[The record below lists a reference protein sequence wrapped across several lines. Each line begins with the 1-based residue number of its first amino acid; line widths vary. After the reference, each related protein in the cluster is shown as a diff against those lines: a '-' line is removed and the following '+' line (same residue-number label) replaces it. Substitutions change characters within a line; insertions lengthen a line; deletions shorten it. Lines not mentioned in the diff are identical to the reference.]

1 MFAAETPEALVMGAP
16 QLVSPPVAV
25 ARISTVLEREDFTI
39 GEVAEAIGQD
49 PALAARLLKI
59 VNSPYY
65 GLSGR
70 IETITRAV
78 GMVGADALY
87 GLALTTSVIHG
98 FRKIPTCLVN
108 MNDFWLNSLY
118 CGVIARLLAK
128 EASVLHSE
136 RLFVAGLLHRI
147 GALIIYMRLPDK
159 ARGILLSAAGDD
171 RLIPGLEKELLGFTY
186 AEIGAALA
194 KAWKMPSA
202 LQEGIRW
209 HLEPEQAEDY
219 RLEASL
225 LYLANQLKTVSLLG
239 FPIQGVLRAI
249 PDEVA
254 SAIRLDETQIINVM
268 SKATEKL
275 SDTAAVFMPDVYVR
289 H

>member
-1 MFAAETPEALVMGAP
+1 MFAAETPEALVMGVP

-59 VNSPYY
+59 VNSSYY

-87 GLALTTSVIHG
+87 DLALTTSVIHG
-98 FRKIPTCLVN
+98 FRNIPACLVN

-159 ARGILLSAAGDD
+159 AREILLVAAGDD

-202 LQEGIRW
+202 LREGIRW
-209 HLEPEQAEDY
+209 HLEPERAEDY

-239 FPIQGVLRAI
+239 FPIQDVLRAI

>member
-1 MFAAETPEALVMGAP
+1 MFVVETPETLVMGSP
-16 QLVSPPVAV
+16 QLASLPVAV
-25 ARISTVLEREDFTI
+25 ARISTILEREDFRVRD
-39 GEVAEAIGQD
+39 VAEAIGQD
-49 PALAARLLKI
+49 PALTARLLKI

-78 GMVGADALY
+78 GLVGADVLY
-87 GLALTTSVIHG
+87 GLALTTSVMQG

-118 CGVIARLLAK
+118 CGVIARLLAR

-159 ARGILLSAAGDD
+159 AREILLAAAGDD
-171 RLIPGLEKELLGFTY
+171 RLIPGLEKVRLGFTY
-186 AEIGAALA
+186 AEVGMELA
-194 KAWKMPSA
+194 KAWKMPAA
-202 LQEGIRW
+202 LQEAIRW
-209 HLEPEQAEDY
+209 HLEPDQAENY

-225 LYLANQLKTVSLLG
+225 LYLANRLKTVSLLG
-239 FPIQGVLRAI
+239 FPIEDALQAI
-249 PDEVA
+249 PDEIA
-254 SAIRLDETQIINVM
+254 ATIRLDEAQIVSAL
-268 SKATEKL
+268 SKATEQL
-275 SDTAAVFMPDVYVR
+275 SDTAALFMPGASVR